1 MITNNFS
8 IKVIRIS
15 LDKSIIRGN
24 NRYKHKKFIQRYI
37 NYYMYLWA
45 SKIIPS
51 FCDRFRRLYTFN
63 FI

>member
-24 NRYKHKKFIQRYI
+24 NRYKYKKFIQRYI
-37 NYYMYLWA
+37 NYYMYNG
-45 SKIIPS
+45 
-51 FCDRFRRLYTFN
+51 RLKLFLPFATGLGA
-63 FI
+63 

>member
-15 LDKSIIRGN
+15 LDKSIIRSN
-24 NRYKHKKFIQRYI
+24 SRYRHKKLRQRYI
-37 NYYMYLWA
+37 NYYMYVWA

-51 FCDRFRRLYTFN
+51 FDERFRRL
-63 FI
+63 

>member
-24 NRYKHKKFIQRYI
+24 NRYKHKKFKQRYI
-37 NYYMYLWA
+37 NYYICIWA
-45 SKIIPS
+45 PKIIP
-51 FCDRFRRLYTFN
+51 FATDLGALPF
-63 FI
+63 